1 MAVLQYDLSVTGT
14 QAVDA
19 AFAHVEARARRANR
33 LIAREGAKASGA
45 GRAVSRGAAAAVAG
59 EAAMGAPVPRWW
71 ARQQVPMVPTS
82 AGRWGRGNPAGAAQ
96 GPAERR
102 RGGPGATA
110 MAGAATRATGRQ
122 AAAAADLADLP
133 GQRPLTRADS
143 AREQAMEARHAER
156 VARIRERSG
165 ARVAKLEEAA
175 AKKSGREREAAE
187 KRAAAAA
194 ERSRQ
199 RLERITSQSQLR
211 QQQRAEAAARRLE
224 LEKDRHSKRRV
235 EAEARAQ
242 LAAARHAR
250 IAAERQG
257 MATRSAT
264 ARAALGSVATLGRS
278 AATFAAIGGTA
289 LVGNAVYKRSQD
301 ISVSQRLAN
310 QAGTP
315 ERQAAILEGATKVQG
330 FTTTE
335 SLSALEK
342 WTDVTGDLPAGE
354 KILGELGATALAT
367 GTQLD
372 ELAAAAANAFIPI
385 KDSVPDAV
393 GQMQAL
399 KNIIRATAGM
409 GAVGA
414 VEVKDLASE
423 MAGLAAQAPKF
434 AGTTEEV
441 MATAVAMAQATRQ
454 RGGAAS
460 APEAVTSVER
470 FGSDVMNKQAKLRAM
485 GVEVFTDD
493 SHTKLKGQKDLMTEI
508 LDKTGGDLGKLG
520 DIFSERSIRAVQGF
534 APLYNQAEKKEKG
547 SGKAAVLAEFARL
560 EKATLTDESQRA
572 RVSAIMQT
580 PEMQL
585 KETFKALN
593 KDLGAEFIPILQE
606 LVKSLQDATPNIVAM
621 GKAAAGVAR
630 FFVENPFAG
639 VGALVS
645 GAIVKEVVAARIGAA
660 ISGSIAKG
668 GGLDLKLAG
677 AAIAITA
684 ATLMVEKLS
693 DAREEAVNK
702 NVREGIAQ
710 TNLENVMA
718 GQLRNP
724 TAFLNWSPEQGASPF
739 STDIQTKAQEELTR
753 LRALRDSE
761 DAAAAASQGAAAYGA
776 GAGVAA
782 SAATAKGG
790 PADIIAGMFGD
801 LTNWMGIT
809 DPGTTKGTAERVAE
823 SQLQGNTSELDARI
837 AKLEALL
844 AKGGET
850 NMQAATKMATA
861 ADVIA
866 KAAPGLN
873 RGNTPSPVP
882 AVK

>member
-1 MAVLQYDLSVTGT
+1 
-14 QAVDA
+14 
-19 AFAHVEARARRANR
+19 
-33 LIAREGAKASGA
+33 
-45 GRAVSRGAAAAVAG
+45 
-59 EAAMGAPVPRWW
+59 
-71 ARQQVPMVPTS
+71 
-82 AGRWGRGNPAGAAQ
+82 
-96 GPAERR
+96 
-102 RGGPGATA
+102 
-110 MAGAATRATGRQ
+110 
-122 AAAAADLADLP
+122 
-133 GQRPLTRADS
+133 
-143 AREQAMEARHAER
+143 MESRHAER
-156 VARIRERSG
+156 VARIRERS
-165 ARVAKLEEAA
+165 AQRVAKLEEAA
-175 AKKSGREREAAE
+175 SRKSGRERERAE
-187 KRAAAAA
+187 KRAAQVA
-194 ERSRQ
+194 ERHRQ
-199 RLERITSQSQLR
+199 RLERITSQSQLK

-224 LEKDRHSKRRV
+224 LDKDRHAKRRA
-235 EAEARAQ
+235 EYEARAQ

-301 ISVSQRLAN
+301 ISASQRLAN

-342 WTDVTGDLPAGE
+342 WADVTGDLPAGE

-414 VEVKDLASE
+414 VEIKDLASD

-441 MATAVAMAQATRQ
+441 MATAVAMAQAARQ

-470 FGSDVMNKQAKLRAM
+470 FGSDVMNKQGKLRAL

-493 SHTKLKGQKDLMTEI
+493 SHTKMKGQKDLVTEI
-508 LDKTGGDLGKLG
+508 LDATKGDLGKLG

-534 APLYNQAEKKEKG
+534 APLYNQAEKQQKG

-560 EKATLTDESQRA
+560 EKATLTDSSQRE

-593 KDLGAEFIPILQE
+593 KDLGAEFIPILQDLIE
-606 LVKSLQDATPNIVAM
+606 SLRRATPNIVAM
-621 GKAAAGVAR
+621 GKAAADVAR
-630 FFVENPFAG
+630 FFVDNPFTGLSAI
-639 VGALVS
+639 VS
-645 GAIVKEVVAARIGAA
+645 AAIVKEIMAAQISASMSNASRAATGFGAQ
-660 ISGSIAKG
+660 
-668 GGLDLKLAG
+668 LA
-677 AAIAITA
+677 A
-684 ATLMVEKLS
+684 ATLV
-693 DAREEAVNK
+693 
-702 NVREGIAQ
+702 I
-710 TNLENVMA
+710 T
-718 GQLRNP
+718 
-724 TAFLNWSPEQGASPF
+724 
-739 STDIQTKAQEELTR
+739 
-753 LRALRDSE
+753 
-761 DAAAAASQGAAAYGA
+761 AAAAAMEFFLNAQDAGVRKAFGDDMADQNVVNQAAAEKRTTGAISPKTAAKLADIKRRNVAAAATVETDPMKKAAGDAADRMAAGGGGSLAGWWGQLGEWTGMSQGTGFEAVEARKRGAEMAAADLAPTPG
-776 GAGVAA
+776 
-782 SAATAKGG
+782 GG
-790 PADIIAGMFGD
+790 PQRGMVSDIDKLLSGM
-801 LTNWMGIT
+801 T
-809 DPGTTKGTAERVAE
+809 GTTTANA
-823 SQLQGNTSELDARI
+823 DA
-837 AKLEALL
+837 AKLQAE
-844 AKGGET
+844 
-850 NMQAATKMATA
+850 AATKMAPA
-861 ADVIA
+861 AHVIA